1 MDSFGLGLFRHPLSL
16 AARQNWG
23 SGAFKPGNA
32 NAKGFGIKAAPS
44 SVLGYFWESWLGGK
58 ERYVH

>member
-1 MDSFGLGLFRHPLSL
+1 MDNFVLRLFSDPFSP

-23 SGAFKPGNA
+23 SGTFKP
-32 NAKGFGIKAAPS
+32 AKGFGIKAAPC
-44 SVLGYFWESWLGGK
+44 SVLGYFWESRPGGK